1 MGKKIR
7 SDIRYESMQIVFVSA
22 KDNYAMQL
30 FDIRPMNFLVKPVKY
45 ERVAYILE
53 EYGRLFQ
60 FQPCFLELGKG
71 KHQCKIEERSI
82 LYIQSRA
89 KKVCVV
95 TKDGEKEFYGKLSD
109 IIPQLNQNAFCVV
122 HKSYVVNLQ
131 YVAEYGKDMIRMVDG
146 TCISVSRAM
155 RSNLNHAIMRN
166 AE

>member
-95 TKDGEKEFYGKLSD
+95 
-109 IIPQLNQNAFCVV
+109 